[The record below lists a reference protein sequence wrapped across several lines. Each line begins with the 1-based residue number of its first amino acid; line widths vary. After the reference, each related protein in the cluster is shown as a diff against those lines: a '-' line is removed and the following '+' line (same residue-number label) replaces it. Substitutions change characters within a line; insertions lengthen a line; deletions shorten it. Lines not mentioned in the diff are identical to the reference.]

1 MDTNIH
7 CSIYFLQ
14 MTQVR
19 SFYMKKVK
27 DLNEKLNA
35 KSSLLEQ
42 IKTGRLKSD
51 ATSKRIV
58 VFHFMFTL
66 FFDLTEMMSV
76 LTGIN

>member
-14 MTQVR
+14 ITQVR

-35 KSSLLEQ
+35 KQSLLEQ
-42 IKTGRLKSD
+42 IKTGRLKTD
-51 ATSKRIV
+51 PTSKRVV
-58 VFHFMFTL
+58 VFHVMFTL
-66 FFDLTEMMSV
+66 FFDLTEVMDV
-76 LTGIN
+76 